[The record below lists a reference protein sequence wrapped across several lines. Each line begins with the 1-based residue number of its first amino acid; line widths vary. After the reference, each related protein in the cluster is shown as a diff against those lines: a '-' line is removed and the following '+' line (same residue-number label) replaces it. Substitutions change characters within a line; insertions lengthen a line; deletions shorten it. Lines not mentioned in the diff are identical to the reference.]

1 MKEFVSTKKQLE
13 NVKEFKENLHKKG
26 EEKTFDNLMEVMV
39 GHITNLK
46 NIIIAGKK
54 VKDSEIF
61 KTHYAYFKEINKKCI
76 KPINLL
82 KAFDFQDD
90 ELEFIENNP
99 SPKGKELEKIQE
111 MFKKR
116 LSLDGP
122 CIPVEL
128 LSKLS
133 DKLNEDSNSILV
145 NSFSY
150 SNEEMNKILNGMN
163 DTFKMII
170 RNETNKDPILKD
182 YILLNLY
189 KDAFELYLKVIKELY
204 GKLKNIKIDKIRN
217 KELYAYFDEN
227 YPLIFESTS
236 NILRNDISHLN
247 YDIRQNYSSKQ
258 IETERDIILMKFLTA
273 MIVKFEVVLEE
284 LLVYSLEK
292 IEKLK
297 KSKFKHKKP

>member
-1 MKEFVSTKKQLE
+1 
-13 NVKEFKENLHKKG
+13 
-26 EEKTFDNLMEVMV
+26 
-39 GHITNLK
+39 
-46 NIIIAGKK
+46 
-54 VKDSEIF
+54 
-61 KTHYAYFKEINKKCI
+61 
-76 KPINLL
+76 
-82 KAFDFQDD
+82 
-90 ELEFIENNP
+90 
-99 SPKGKELEKIQE
+99 
-111 MFKKR
+111 
-116 LSLDGP
+116 
-122 CIPVEL
+122 
-128 LSKLS
+128 
-133 DKLNEDSNSILV
+133 
-145 NSFSY
+145 
-150 SNEEMNKILNGMN
+150 MNKILNGMN